1 MNGFK
6 KVVLLLKVIVC
17 LLTQRRLG
25 IERKHLDLMNVKT
38 WKSDLEEIILLVFPT
53 INPNP
58 KLSIGGV
65 NRKIYIGGNFISSYV
80 IRIFHIL

>member
-6 KVVLLLKVIVC
+6 KVVLLLKGIVC
-17 LLTQRRLG
+17 LLAQRRLG

-58 KLSIGGV
+58 KLSIRGV
-65 NRKIYIGGNFISSYV
+65 KRKIYIGGNFISSYV
-80 IRIFHIL
+80 MRIFHIL